1 MLPCATDCF
10 VAPRT
15 GLSVAMSFVQKVLRG
30 RIVRFC
36 GNPFELPPSAC
47 LKVEEDGFVLVREGK
62 IVQVGAWSERSQYLP
77 ENADVIHYENALI
90 SSGFIDTHVHY
101 PQLPV
106 IASYGEQLLEW
117 LTRYVF
123 PVEASFA
130 DEAMASSI
138 ARRFLRELL
147 RAGTTT
153 AAVYC
158 TVHPQSV
165 DAFFAESMRLNTR
178 MIAGKVL
185 MDRNAP
191 ENLRDTVR
199 TGYDQS
205 AELIR
210 RWHGKGRQS
219 YAVTPRFAITSTPE
233 QLEAAG
239 DLLDIAPNVFMQTH
253 LAENRE
259 EVRAVQQLFPASR
272 SYLDVYD
279 RAGLVRRR
287 SVFGHAI
294 HVDEPDLCRC
304 HESGAAFA
312 HCPTSNLFLGSGA
325 FRLADAKDPR
335 RPVHVGLGT
344 DIGAGTS
351 LSLLKTMGEAYKISQ
366 INHKPLHPVQA
377 LWLATRGGAEA
388 LALEDRIGSVAAG
401 MEADLCILDA
411 GEGEFLQWRMER
423 CQSVEDM
430 LFVLMTLGDERCVRA
445 TWVAGECVYERGS
458 DMM

>member
-1 MLPCATDCF
+1 MTSSHA
-10 VAPRT
+10 
-15 GLSVAMSFVQKVLRG
+15 LRG
-30 RIVRFC
+30 TTLSFRD
-36 GNPFELPPSAC
+36 NPFLAPPSEC
-47 LKVEEDGFVLVREGK
+47 LNVTEDALILIEDGIIKAAGSWQEL
-62 IVQVGAWSERSQYLP
+62 SPDLP
-77 ENADVIHYENALI
+77 AGTPVTHYPDALI
-90 SSGFIDTHVHY
+90 SAGFIDTHVHY
-101 PQLPV
+101 PQISV

-123 PVEASFA
+123 PAEAAFA
-130 DEAMASSI
+130 DPAVATEAAG
-138 ARRFLRELL
+138 RFLHELL

-158 TVHPQSV
+158 TVHPQSA
-165 DAFFAESMRLNTR
+165 DAFFTEAQKLGLR

-191 ENLRDTVR
+191 EALRDTVR

-205 AELIR
+205 ADLIAK
-210 RWHGKGRQS
+210 WHGKDRLS

-239 DLLDIAPNVFMQTH
+239 DLLDSAPGLFLQTH

-259 EVRAVQQLFPASR
+259 EVRAVAELFPKSR

-294 HVDEPDLCRC
+294 HIDEPDLCRC
-304 HESGAAFA
+304 HETGAALS

-325 FRLADAKDPR
+325 FRLSDAVAAA

-344 DIGAGTS
+344 DVGAGTS
-351 LSLLKTMGEAYKISQ
+351 LSLLSTMGEAYKVALIGG
-366 INHKPLHPVQA
+366 HRLHPVQA
-377 LWLATRGGAEA
+377 LWLATRGGAAA
-388 LALEDRIGSVAAG
+388 LGLEDRIGSIAVG
-401 MEADLCILDA
+401 MEADLCVLD
-411 GEGEFLQWRMER
+411 GGTDDFLRWRLER
-423 CQSVEDM
+423 CDTVQDQ
-430 LFVLMTLGDERCVRA
+430 LFVLMTLGDARCVRA
-445 TWVAGECVYERGS
+445 TWAGGRRVYERPESPPGP
-458 DMM
+458 